1 MSTLGSLDINELI
14 QQLSSSADPIMYQY
28 FKNLKN
34 RKLVINEDISE
45 ASIETIVLPL
55 LEMDNDG
62 TGEKITIY
70 LNTNGGDVSVGL
82 TICNII
88 EKLKTPTDIILLSNA
103 YSMGSLILMAGYNNP
118 NVARKCYPFSTGLI
132 HSGSTYIGGQSN
144 AVKDFF
150 NFNSKYEEMIKEYII
165 SNSAISEEEY
175 IEMERFEWYLTSQD
189 MVEKKLIDE
198 IL

>member
-45 ASIETIVLPL
+45 ASIETIALPL

-88 EKLKTPTDIILLSNA
+88 EKLKTPTDVILLSNA

-118 NVARKCYPFSTGLI
+118 NVTRKCYPFSTGLI

-150 NFNSKYEEMIKEYII
+150 NFNSKYEEMIKDYII
-165 SNSAISEEEY
+165 SHSAISEEEY

-189 MVEKKLIDE
+189 MIEKKLIDE
-198 IL
+198 II

>member
-28 FKNLKN
+28 FKNLKE

-88 EKLKTPTDIILLSNA
+88 ENLKTSTDIILLSNA

-118 NVARKCYPFSTGLI
+118 HVTRKCYPFSTGLI

-150 NFNSKYEEMIKEYII
+150 NFNSKYEEMIKDYII
-165 SNSAISEEEY
+165 SHSAISEEEY

>member
-14 QQLSSSADPIMYQY
+14 QQLSSSADPVMYQY

-88 EKLKTPTDIILLSNA
+88 ENLKTPTDIILLSNA

-118 NVARKCYPFSTGLI
+118 NVTRKCYPFSTGLI

-150 NFNSKYEEMIKEYII
+150 NFNSKYEEMIKDYII
-165 SNSAISEEEY
+165 SHSAISEEEY

-189 MVEKKLIDE
+189 MIEKKLIDE